1 MLKARTML
9 LAGLLT
15 LGGSVY
21 AQSALRTTDF
31 VPYIPPP
38 GSGFE
43 LFLSVQHQSAL
54 QDMPEQ
60 TTTTV
65 TAYTDDGVE
74 IASRDFVLNRGERI
88 FVTTQDL
95 YTAETHDARAWAKVT
110 YPPGVWVHG
119 YVRDRATKFIGPM
132 AQSESPVWLLNSQ
145 VFATTLA
152 WLNPARN
159 TVNRSY
165 LRLFNPSGLSR
176 LVLFSGKSVD
186 GETTPTV
193 LCHLRG
199 GKG

>member
-21 AQSALRTTDF
+21 AQSVLRTTDF

-74 IASRDFVLNRGERI
+74 IASRDFVLNRGERT
-88 FVTTQDL
+88 FG
-95 YTAETHDARAWAKVT
+95 HDA
-110 YPPGVWVHG
+110 GSLHG
-119 YVRDRATKFIGPM
+119 GDARCQGMGQGDVIGRI
-132 AQSESPVWLLNSQ
+132 L
-145 VFATTLA
+145 
-152 WLNPARN
+152 
-159 TVNRSY
+159 
-165 LRLFNPSGLSR
+165 
-176 LVLFSGKSVD
+176 
-186 GETTPTV
+186 
-193 LCHLRG
+193 
-199 GKG
+199 